1 MTAIEYCK
9 KTLNLINN
17 MKNENLKEKLKN
29 IGDYI
34 TEIRN
39 KKIKELNKSVRKFKN
54 DENYE
59 FRSLLADRDFF
70 FKAIQEI
77 NKELIKNNGEFLI
90 NITTALRNYFD
101 EQALFYWEQKGYYNY
116 EDNVPYMKLASRDLQ
131 YLDLVIKEHTNDKEV
146 IPNLKKLESALPV
159 LFVNVIA

>member
-1 MTAIEYCK
+1 M
-9 KTLNLINN
+9 
-17 MKNENLKEKLKN
+17 
-29 IGDYI
+29 
-34 TEIRN
+34 
-39 KKIKELNKSVRKFKN
+39 
-54 DENYE
+54 
-59 FRSLLADRDFF
+59 LADRDFF
-70 FKAIQEI
+70 FNAIQEI

-146 IPNLKKLESALPV
+146 IPNLKKLETALPV